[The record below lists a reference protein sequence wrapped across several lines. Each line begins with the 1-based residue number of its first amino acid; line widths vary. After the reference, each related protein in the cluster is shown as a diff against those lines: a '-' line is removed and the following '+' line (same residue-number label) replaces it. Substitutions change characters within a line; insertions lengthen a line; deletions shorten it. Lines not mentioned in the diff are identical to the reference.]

1 MSIIEVKNLHKSFGD
16 LVVLKDV
23 NVNIEKGDVISIIGP
38 SGTGKSVFL
47 SCLNGLLTPDRASVK
62 IDGIELY
69 DKKTNINELRKRL
82 GMVYQ
87 SFNLFDHLTVLENIT
102 LAPRKIKKID
112 KIEAENKALELLD
125 MVGLKSKANV
135 YPANLSGGQK
145 QRVAIAR
152 AMAMEPEIV
161 LFDEPTSALDPTMVG
176 EVLSVIRLLAKRGLT
191 MLIVTHEMEFAK
203 EISNRVFFMDE
214 GGIYEDGSPTQ
225 IFDNP
230 QKEKTKAFIEKRTTL
245 THQFSEEDFDLFGF
259 LTEVQLFN
267 MKYAIDAKTARNIE
281 LTVEEITA
289 YLSSHS
295 VREISFD
302 IQYSRRDK
310 SVKIYVTHKGENK
323 NLLANDNILEAE
335 DDELGLV
342 MVTRLANEIS
352 HSFTDTTNRLVVK
365 FNTGKGLN

>member
-16 LVVLKDV
+16 LVVLNDV

-62 IDGIELY
+62 IDGAELY
-69 DKKTNINELRKRL
+69 DKKTNINELRKKL

-87 SFNLFDHLTVLENIT
+87 SFNLFEHLTVLENIT

-112 KIEAENKALELLD
+112 KSDAENKALELLD
-125 MVGLKSKANV
+125 MVGLRSKANV

-152 AMAMEPEIV
+152 AMAMNPEIV

-176 EVLSVIRLLAKRGLT
+176 EVLSVIRLLAKQGLT

-230 QKEKTKAFIEKRTTL
+230 QKEKTRAFIEKRTTL
-245 THQFSEEDFDLFGF
+245 TKKFTEDDFDLFGF

-267 MKYAIDAKTARNIE
+267 MKYAIDARLSRNIE
-281 LTVEEITA
+281 LSVEEITS
-289 YLSSHS
+289 YLSKHG
-295 VREISFD
+295 VRKISFD

-310 SVKIYVTHKGENK
+310 SVKIYVAHKGESK
-323 NLLANDNILEAE
+323 NLLANTNLLEAE

-342 MVTRLANEIS
+342 MVTRLATKVV
-352 HSFTDTTNRLVVK
+352 HSFQNNTNSLEILFENQK
-365 FNTGKGLN
+365 QI

>member
-16 LVVLKDV
+16 LVVLNDV

-38 SGTGKSVFL
+38 SGMGKSVFL

-62 IDGIELY
+62 IDGVELY
-69 DKKTNINELRKRL
+69 DRKTNINELRKKM

-87 SFNLFDHLTVLENIT
+87 SFNLFEHLTVLENIT
-102 LAPRKIKKID
+102 LAPCKIKKLD
-112 KIEAENKALELLD
+112 KAQAERNALELLD
-125 MVGLKSKANV
+125 MVGLRSKANV

-176 EVLSVIRLLAKRGLT
+176 EVLSVIRLLAKQGLT

-203 EISNRVFFMDE
+203 EISNRVFYMDN
-214 GGIYEDGSPTQ
+214 GGIYEDGTPTQ

-230 QKEKTKAFIEKRTTL
+230 QGERTKAFIEKRTTL
-245 THQFSEEDFDLFGF
+245 TRKFSNEDFDLFGF
-259 LTEVQLFN
+259 MTEVQIFN
-267 MKYAIDAKTARNIE
+267 MKYAIERKLSRNIE
-281 LTVEEITA
+281 LCVEELA
-289 YLSSHS
+289 SYLSEHQIK
-295 VREISFD
+295 EISFD

-310 SVKIYVTHKGENK
+310 QSAIYITYKGGNK
-323 NLLANDNILEAE
+323 NLLANSNLLDAP

-342 MVTRLANEIS
+342 MVARLAKEIS
-352 HSFTDTTNRLVVK
+352 HSYENNTNNLK
-365 FNTGKGLN
+365 IMFGE